1 MKIFE
6 TSMTDTLEKA
16 RTLIKEGKLD
26 AAFHQ
31 ILLKTANTSYETL
44 FVQLN
49 AQWSTISTLHRNGQM
64 SLDEYLVV
72 GNRITGAFL
81 AQLDEIEAT
90 LEPAVKPTIKPN
102 HLSIEGK
109 TEADIM
115 EKALIDFYEGVLDLP
130 KDPEKRAIYVH
141 FWTLLVQKNI
151 QRGRE

>member
-16 RTLIKEGKLD
+16 RALIKGGKLD

-31 ILLKTANTSYETL
+31 ILQATANTPYETL

-64 SLDEYLVV
+64 SLDEYLVDR
-72 GNRITGAFL
+72 NRITGAFL

-90 LEPAVKPTIKPN
+90 IEPREKPTVKPN

-109 TEADIM
+109 TEADIV

-141 FWTLLVQKNI
+141 FWTLLMQKNI

>member
-1 MKIFE
+1 
-6 TSMTDTLEKA
+6 MTNTLEKA
-16 RTLIKEGKLD
+16 RTLIKGGKLD

-31 ILLKTANTSYETL
+31 ILQATANTSYETL

-64 SLDEYLVV
+64 PLDEYLVDR
-72 GNRITGAFL
+72 NRITGAFL
-81 AQLDEIEAT
+81 TQLDEIEAT
-90 LEPAVKPTIKPN
+90 LEPAEKPTVKPHP
-102 HLSIEGK
+102 LSIEGK
-109 TEADIM
+109 MEADIV

-141 FWTLLVQKNI
+141 FWTLLMQKNI

>member
-16 RTLIKEGKLD
+16 RALIKGGKLD

-31 ILLKTANTSYETL
+31 ILQATANTPYETL

-64 SLDEYLVV
+64 SLDEYLVDR
-72 GNRITGAFL
+72 NRITGAFL
-81 AQLDEIEAT
+81 AQIDEIEAAI
-90 LEPAVKPTIKPN
+90 EPEEKPTPKPS

-109 TEADIM
+109 TEADIV

-141 FWTLLVQKNI
+141 FWTLLMQKNI

>member
-16 RTLIKEGKLD
+16 RILIKEGKLD

-49 AQWSTISTLHRNGQM
+49 AQWSTISTLHLNGQM
-64 SLDEYLVV
+64 SLDEYLV
-72 GNRITGAFL
+72 GRNRITGAFL
-81 AQLDEIEAT
+81 AQLDEIEEA
-90 LEPAVKPTIKPN
+90 LEPAEKLTIKPK

-115 EKALIDFYEGVLDLP
+115 EKALIDFYEGIVDPP
-130 KDPEKRAIYVH
+130 KDLEKRAIYAN
-141 FWTLLVQKNI
+141 FWTLLMQKNI
-151 QRGRE
+151 QRGR

>member
-1 MKIFE
+1 
-6 TSMTDTLEKA
+6 MTDTLEKA

-49 AQWSTISTLHRNGQM
+49 AQWSTISTLHLNGQM
-64 SLDEYLVV
+64 SLDEYLVG

-81 AQLDEIEAT
+81 AQLDDIEVT
-90 LEPAVKPTIKPN
+90 LEPTVKPTIIPN

-141 FWTLLVQKNI
+141 FWTLLMQKNI

>member
-16 RTLIKEGKLD
+16 RALIKEGKLD

-49 AQWSTISTLHRNGQM
+49 AQWSTISTLHLNGQM
-64 SLDEYLVV
+64 SLDEYLV
-72 GNRITGAFL
+72 GRNRITGAFL
-81 AQLDEIEAT
+81 AQLDDIEVT
-90 LEPAVKPTIKPN
+90 LESAEKPTIKPN

-109 TEADIM
+109 TEADIV

-130 KDPEKRAIYVH
+130 KDLEKRAIYAN
-141 FWTLLVQKNI
+141 FWTLLMQKNI

>member
-16 RTLIKEGKLD
+16 RALIKGGKLD

-31 ILLKTANTSYETL
+31 ILQATANTPYETL

-49 AQWSTISTLHRNGQM
+49 AQWSTISLMQLNGQV
-64 SLDEYLVV
+64 SLDEYLTER
-72 GNRITGAFL
+72 NRITRAFL
-81 AQLDEIEAT
+81 AQIDEIEAAI
-90 LEPAVKPTIKPN
+90 EPREKPTVKPN

-109 TEADIM
+109 TEADIV

-141 FWTLLVQKNI
+141 FWTLLMQKNI